1 VRPGNLTIILLF
13 LFPIA
18 TSRATETAPSP
29 DFSAGFTQLAA
40 LGLPGLDGQAKWC
53 AHPEAGSINYEM
65 REVAKSIKGNAW
77 LLPSAD
83 GKLRFVPIGGV
94 EIIELDLSKK
104 GGTGGGS
111 AKKAEPTILQ
121 DPSKDV
127 EAIVS
132 GLNKLAAK
140 RDPDDRF
147 SYSSR
152 SNNFGGLLLLA
163 AQLHQTGRTELANK
177 LAVAVFGVYPSREAA
192 VDSAI
197 DKLADHF
204 YQQATRAFFKSGDWA
219 AYQQSLAALVKR
231 FPRGWSSKDA
241 VAIFLPQLEKQAAGA
256 KAPVP
261 SLPNIVIDPPALDII
276 RELTEK
282 PPAEPKESGAPDAD
296 AAPPGMRHRMRMM
309 GYMGEYGGNEYSPSS
324 LWLIEESPDPKET
337 KSPLARLAALKMAA
351 LPALAALAADPFL
364 THLPNPGSHSGYFS
378 PDESSDERTL
388 RAYAS
393 LNRPSTRGEIA
404 RKLLT
409 VTLPDPQDE
418 LDDADPDTIREL
430 ALEFWKQH
438 KTASR
443 EELAAVFLRDGSRG
457 QASQAATILASS
469 SDPNAHKIFEAHILA
484 SDQAIGY
491 FQEVQTYLKS
501 RKAAAKPFLDS
512 YSKLVRSQT
521 SDDDME
527 DNEYRWQV
535 KEAGGVAKILKQL
548 ESLVGGQSPRAL
560 AVQIAKGK
568 PEDADAAI
576 RTLTALLEDSS
587 PTKHLFALLEGA
599 NAATDAGV
607 RARFLGATLEVSWK
621 DDVAEDEEDAAIV
634 ERKLTEPEAVIWR
647 KMLADTREI
656 PGRINRFSNEEEK
669 STVSELAASTFEYS
683 ISPRNYYKAMQIAPV
698 LSKPVSAILAGQ
710 ADARLSNKPVP
721 PLPDASRVSEERLA
735 SIVSEAGTKPAAEIH
750 PYLKTLT
757 PDERAAWF
765 DWHRNPGKIADPESV
780 KGLRILVVEKPEK
793 SPWPYP
799 VLEDTGGID
808 IGFTVTPA
816 SIRSYVANLAKDT
829 AKRSRTTLW
838 LKEADFGPGL
848 EVLAI
853 NFPFPEPKPETET
866 DEEQPVYRGRRPD
879 AASAFSSSIA
889 ALREQESAEGVIV
902 VALGTRTGEQGE
914 VVWLIEKGEAKPVDA
929 DKQAALDTSIEQLA
943 ENQDFRSFYI
953 SIQILSKA
961 DADKLAESDPNEND
975 PFSE

>member
-1 VRPGNLTIILLF
+1 MRPGNLTIILLV

-18 TSRATETAPSP
+18 TSRALETAPSP

-53 AHPEAGSINYEM
+53 AHPEAGSVSYEL

-94 EIIELDLSKK
+94 EIIEPDPAKK
-104 GGTGGGS
+104 GGS
-111 AKKAEPTILQ
+111 ARKTEPTILQ

-127 EAIVS
+127 ESIVS

-147 SYSSR
+147 SYGSR

-204 YQQATRAFFKSGDWA
+204 YQQATRAFFESGDLA
-219 AYQQSLAALVKR
+219 AYQQTLAALVKR

-256 KAPVP
+256 KAPDP
-261 SLPNIVIDPPALDII
+261 SLPNIAIDSRALEII

-282 PPAEPKESGAPDAD
+282 PPAEPKESDARDAD
-296 AAPPGMRHRMRMM
+296 SVPPGVRHRMRMS
-309 GYMGEYGGNEYSPSS
+309 GYMGEYGGDEYSPSS

-337 KSPLARLAALKMAA
+337 KSPLAQLAALKIAA

-364 THLPNPGSHSGYFS
+364 THIPNPTSYSGYYS

-388 RAYAS
+388 RTYAS

-409 VTLPDPQDE
+409 ATLPDPQDE
-418 LDDADPDTIREL
+418 LDDADPDTVREL

-438 KTASR
+438 KNATR
-443 EELAAVFLRDGSRG
+443 EQLAAVFLRDGSRS

-469 SDPNAHKIFEAHILA
+469 ADPNAHKIFEAHILA

-491 FQEVQTYLKS
+491 FQDIQTYLKT

-512 YSKLVRSQT
+512 YAKLVRSQT

-568 PEDADAAI
+568 PEDAEAAI

-599 NAATDAGV
+599 NAATDATV
-607 RARFLGATLEVSWK
+607 RARFLDATRAVSWN
-621 DDVAEDEEDAAIV
+621 DSVPEDEENAAII
-634 ERKLTEPEAVIWR
+634 ERKLTEPEAVVWR

-656 PGRINRFSNEEEK
+656 PDRFNRFLQDQEK
-669 STVSELAASTFEYS
+669 STVSELAASAFEYS
-683 ISPRNYYKAMQIAPV
+683 VSPQNCYKAMQTAPV
-698 LSKPVSAILAGQ
+698 LSKPASAILVERAT
-710 ADARLSNKPVP
+710 ARLSGKPVP
-721 PLPDASRVSEERLA
+721 PLPDASRVSEDRLA
-735 SIVSEAGTKPAAEIH
+735 LIVSEAGNRPASEIH

-757 PDERAAWF
+757 SDERAAWF
-765 DWHRNPGKIADPESV
+765 DWHRNPGKIAEPKSV
-780 KGLRILVVEKPEK
+780 KDLRILVIEKPEK
-793 SPWPYP
+793 SRWPYP
-799 VLEDTGGID
+799 VVKDTGGID

-816 SIRSYVANLAKDT
+816 SIRSYVGNLAKDA

-838 LKEADFGPGL
+838 LKERDFGPGL

-853 NFPFPEPKPETET
+853 HFPLPKPKPEIDSEG
-866 DEEQPVYRGRRPD
+866 EQPVYRGRNLD
-879 AASAFSSSIA
+879 ATSALSSSIA
-889 ALREQESAEGVIV
+889 ALREQESAEGAIIV
-902 VALGTRTGEQGE
+902 TLGSRTGWQGE
-914 VVWLIEKGEAKPVDA
+914 VMWLIEKGEAKPVDT